1 MIRAHHER
9 FDGSGYPRGIRG
21 DAIALDGQI
30 AGIVDAF
37 DSLVAPRPFGENLT
51 PTQAL
56 NILYKGRGTQFHPA
70 IVEQFIQCIGVY
82 PVGSVVELNT
92 GEVAVVIAQNMVRR
106 LQPRIMVVRDAN
118 GQRLHPYKMLDLM
131 KEPKARPDEPYRIQK
146 ALDYDAVQVDP
157 RELFL

>member
-1 MIRAHHER
+1 M
-9 FDGSGYPRGIRG
+9 
-21 DAIALDGQI
+21 
-30 AGIVDAF
+30 
-37 DSLVAPRPFGENLT
+37 
-51 PTQAL
+51 
-56 NILYKGRGTQFHPA
+56 
-70 IVEQFIQCIGVY
+70 Y